1 MKKSAVM
8 KSMKNVLKNK
18 LVLYAVLALSAFH
31 AFNLFSQGSYNNLT
45 LFIVV
50 LLLSTYFS
58 KNMIIVLVIG
68 LIVSYVANGR
78 YVEGM
83 KKGRDDDE
91 DEDDDDD
98 DETETVRY
106 YKKNG
111 KCLKV
116 KKNKIKTFCANNK
129 CFKNSKCK
137 VTETLSSQPM
147 ELNKL
152 NDKQDNQVDYAE
164 TVKLAY
170 KNLEDMLG
178 EGGLK
183 SLTDETKQLMA
194 QQKGLA
200 NSLKSMG
207 PLLQQAKETMAGLD
221 MPNMGDM
228 SKLLGG
234 NKKK

>member
-8 KSMKNVLKNK
+8 KSMKSLLKNK
-18 LVLYAVLALSAFH
+18 LVLYAVLAISALH

-68 LIVSYVANGR
+68 LVVSYVANGR

-83 KKGRDDDE
+83 KESMDHEE
-91 DEDDDDD
+91 DEDDEEDE
-98 DETETVRY
+98 ETETVRY

-116 KKNKIKTFCANNK
+116 KKNKIKKFCADNK

-152 NDKQDNQVDYAE
+152 DDKQDNQVDYAD

-183 SLTDETKQLMA
+183 SLTAETKQLMA

-200 NSLKSMG
+200 SSLKSMG
-207 PLLQQAKETMAGLD
+207 PLLKQAQETMKGLD
-221 MPNMGDM
+221 MPNMNM
-228 SKLLGG
+228 AKLMGG
-234 NKKK
+234 NKK